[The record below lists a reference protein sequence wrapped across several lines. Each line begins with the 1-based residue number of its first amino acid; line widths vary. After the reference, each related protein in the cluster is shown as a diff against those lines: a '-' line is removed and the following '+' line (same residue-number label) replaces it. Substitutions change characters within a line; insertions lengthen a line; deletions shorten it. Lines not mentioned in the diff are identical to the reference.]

1 MNKIISN
8 LLLNNELEKAKK
20 YFDRIEEEILP
31 TKFDENINIQHYLK
45 EKIFNFYYNKESW
58 DIANNFSKKEREEKK
73 LSETFTYGET
83 TYRSLSYI
91 FEYTKLEDNIIDGNF
106 YDLGSGAGKALISA
120 SLIFPFKKCIGVEL
134 LDSLFLLSENVK
146 EKYNENIEKQINEN
160 KEIFKDFNN
169 IPIIENIKD
178 DILNAKI
185 INPSVILVCS
195 TMFDENYM
203 NILGEKLE
211 KESNVGTI
219 IITLTEKFN
228 KFDINNWSLKKPF
241 KVKFSWG
248 FPSIYIYRKLK

>member
-31 TKFDENINIQHYLK
+31 TKFEENINIKHYLK

-73 LSETFTYGET
+73 LSDTFTYGET

-91 FEYTKLEDNIIDGNF
+91 FEYIKLENNLIDGNF

-169 IPIIENIKD
+169 IPIIEN
-178 DILNAKI
+178 NF
-185 INPSVILVCS
+185 S
-195 TMFDENYM
+195 MFYY
-203 NILGEKLE
+203 
-211 KESNVGTI
+211 V
-219 IITLTEKFN
+219 
-228 KFDINNWSLKKPF
+228 
-241 KVKFSWG
+241 
-248 FPSIYIYRKLK
+248 

>member
-8 LLLNNELEKAKK
+8 LELNNELEKSKK
-20 YFDRIEEEILP
+20 YFERVEEEILP
-31 TKFDENINIQHYLK
+31 IKLDENINIEHYLK
-45 EKIFNFYYNKESW
+45 EKIFNFYYGKESW
-58 DIANNFSKKEREEKK
+58 DIANNIAKKERDEKK
-73 LSETFTYGET
+73 LPDTFTYGES

-91 FEYTKLEDNIIDGNF
+91 LEYIKKENNLIDGNF

-120 SLIFPFKKCIGVEL
+120 SLIFPFKKCIGIEL

-146 EKYNENIEKQINEN
+146 QKYNENIEKQINDN
-160 KEIFKDFNN
+160 KEIFQNYNN

-185 INPSVILVCS
+185 INPSVVLVCS

-211 KESNVGTI
+211 KESIIGTI

-228 KFDINNWSLKKPF
+228 KFDINKWELKKPF

-248 FPSIYIYRKLK
+248 FPSIYIYKKIK

>member
-91 FEYTKLEDNIIDGNF
+91 FEYIK
-106 YDLGSGAGKALISA
+106 
-120 SLIFPFKKCIGVEL
+120 
-134 LDSLFLLSENVK
+134 SEN
-146 EKYNENIEKQINEN
+146 NLI
-160 KEIFKDFNN
+160 D
-169 IPIIENIKD
+169 
-178 DILNAKI
+178 
-185 INPSVILVCS
+185 
-195 TMFDENYM
+195 
-203 NILGEKLE
+203 
-211 KESNVGTI
+211 
-219 IITLTEKFN
+219 
-228 KFDINNWSLKKPF
+228 
-241 KVKFSWG
+241 
-248 FPSIYIYRKLK
+248 